1 MNTKELLKE
10 HKLPCGPMSV
20 GIDKVCRRRLR
31 DQHDALL
38 DQLTKVT
45 HPQGRESDDDEP
57 DGYDEVRKQQ
67 LRDDEMKRRMEANID
82 SALDEEPLDQK
93 KKRLIEEGR
102 MKAEVKK
109 EVRTYEEKLMGN
121 SKLLQDI
128 SGKTKK
134 R

>member
-1 MNTKELLKE
+1 
-10 HKLPCGPMSV
+10 MSV

-45 HPQGRESDDDEP
+45 HPQGREPDDDEP